1 MEVFVRGRCGHPH
14 RIPLDLPPF
23 KIWFDYYQ
31 DIPTKNLNTNDELQ
45 QAFSP
50 HLKTIIEQPHVPSPW
65 NVPTKENTAM
75 SLSEMQFN
83 SATVAKSRT
92 AWTPTSLIKENSQV
106 PLIESEQSSRLVL
119 LSK

>member
-1 MEVFVRGRCGHPH
+1 
-14 RIPLDLPPF
+14 
-23 KIWFDYYQ
+23 
-31 DIPTKNLNTNDELQ
+31 
-45 QAFSP
+45 
-50 HLKTIIEQPHVPSPW
+50 VPSPW

-83 SATVAKSRT
+83 SATVSKSRT
-92 AWTPTSLIKENSQV
+92 AWTPTTSLIKENAQV